1 MLTREQATMI
11 INQYATNEGTFIFNF
26 SFPLSV
32 IPKDLEIENWLFL
45 SALDV
50 EKDEFSYDIQEV
62 IYKHLVS
69 SQVIRRKWNYIEYR
83 NNEHLIHLKEYVKFL
98 ENYQNQYN
106 NMEKQDNIELKEMVD
121 VIEKIKKFEYKLIDE
136 AEILIN
142 IKEDIDR
149 CVLNWRKK
157 LSNKDYWEGV

>member
-32 IPKDLEIENWLFL
+32 IPKDLEMENLLFL

-50 EKDEFSYDIQEV
+50 EKDEFSYDIQEI
-62 IYKHLVS
+62 IYEHLVS
-69 SQVIRRKWNYIEYR
+69 SQVIRKKWNHIEYR
-83 NNEHLIHLKEYVKFL
+83 NNEHLIHLKEYINFL

-106 NMEKQDNIELKEMVD
+106 EMEKQDDVELKEMVN

-136 AEILIN
+136 AEILIK

-149 CVLNWRKK
+149 CVLKWRSK
-157 LSNKDYWEGV
+157 LSNKNYWEGV